1 MMNTINLYGMPVSAP
16 CRLVNM
22 VCEVLQKE
30 YESRMVNIMQGDQH
44 LLWFTRVSS
53 LANLPM

>member
-1 MMNTINLYGMPVSAP
+1 MPITIYGMPVSAP

-22 VCEVLQKE
+22 VCEVLEKE
-30 YESRMVNIMQGDQH
+30 YEPRMVNIMQGDQH

-53 LANLPM
+53 LANL

>member
-1 MMNTINLYGMPVSAP
+1 MPITIYGMPVSAP

-22 VCEVLQKE
+22 VCEVLEKE
-30 YESRMVNIMQGDQH
+30 YGPRMVNIMQGDQH

-53 LANLPM
+53 LANL